1 MSKLVL
7 LSDIHGNAPALA
19 KAVRREGAQ
28 ADYVVLG
35 DIHGLN
41 AYPRKTVDIVR
52 QLRGPKL
59 AGNHDKAIFHKG
71 EGHVNSEALS
81 KFEFNHTVENISH
94 DDLEFMSDLPYFQVM
109 EGSPR
114 IALTHAM
121 PWPEKASGYEA
132 GNAGVPK
139 GNVPHFAS
147 IVADD
152 YDYVF
157 HGHTHEQ
164 YDLDCSRFGHDV
176 HFVNPGSLG
185 WDKTYSVVDIDSGEV
200 EHKSVEVDHESLKE
214 HVQSV
219 LPDDAPHTRE
229 WF

>member
-41 AYPRKTVDIVR
+41 AYPSKTVDIVR

-59 AGNHDKAIFHKG
+59 AGNHDKAIFQKG

-81 KFEFNHTVENISH
+81 KFELQHTLSSLSDGDI
-94 DDLEFMSDLPYFQVM
+94 EFMKNLPYFQVM
-109 EGSPR
+109 ERSPR

-164 YDLDCSRFGHDV
+164 YDLDCSRFGHEV
-176 HFVNPGSLG
+176 VFVNPGSLG
-185 WDKTYSVVDIDSGEV
+185 WDNTYSVVDTATGDV
-200 EHKSVEVDHESLKE
+200 EHKSVEVDHDSLKE

-219 LPDDAPHTRE
+219 LPADAPHTRE